1 MLDAAGTAKFFDAAR
16 GALLLFGMDTV
27 ALPGWDEEDEAE
39 QSEGRAYRC
48 SYGRHKLRSD
58 LTSSFVPRGTSPAR
72 GGGNQFFVSVSRIGR
87 RRHQAEAAFSF
98 VHRNSVPSTQMR
110 CMMTAS
116 LRASATIALFNPRF
130 LAIFMAQALSHDH
143 LTLRVITVW
152 APS

>member
-72 GGGNQFFVSVSRIGR
+72 GGGNQFLR
-87 RRHQAEAAFSF
+87 FS
-98 VHRNSVPSTQMR
+98 
-110 CMMTAS
+110 
-116 LRASATIALFNPRF
+116 I
-130 LAIFMAQALSHDH
+130 
-143 LTLRVITVW
+143 
-152 APS
+152 